1 MNVEI
6 DHAPRTPLIKRF
18 GSHLTYGG
26 LAVGVLI
33 VLGWSVWSAVE
44 LAREAVRRSTCSCR
58 LTQIGLG
65 LQNYAASGGWFPA
78 AYSLYNAK
86 PAASWRVQL
95 LPMLEEQTLYG
106 RYRLQKPWDSAVN
119 RQLADEFAAR
129 AAAFRCPSARRLSLW
144 LLRTS

>member
-86 PAASWRVQL
+86 PAAKLATSSSCRCSRSRRF
-95 LPMLEEQTLYG
+95 T
-106 RYRLQKPWDSAVN
+106 AVIACKS
-119 RQLADEFAAR
+119 LGTA
-129 AAAFRCPSARRLSLW
+129 LSIG
-144 LLRTS
+144 S